1 MITPQQ
7 IDQVAFKKSSFG
19 GYNMQ
24 QVDEFLEP
32 LTEDYVTLYKENAL
46 LKSKLRVLA
55 GKLEE
60 YRKGEAAA
68 PKAAAGDAEAQAQA
82 AQILQNAQAQ
92 AAQALQNAQVQAA
105 QVQKNAQIQRDQ
117 MLSQAQAQC
126 DKLLKDAAANAQR
139 AAAAPVAAPVPSI
152 NTEALIAAENAR
164 VEEARKAANAQIAE
178 IQEQMRTCIQALERI
193 KSAAPAVTA
202 APKAA
207 SFTAP
212 AAPAA
217 PKAASFTAPA
227 APAAPKAASFAAP
240 AAPVIPAAPEV
251 PAAPKA
257 AGFTAPADFD
267 SDSVADE
274 IAHNVEAL
282 VGSAEETA
290 PKPEPK
296 HPVNDTTTSRFAN
309 LNLQFGRNYDPTHK

>member
-60 YRKGEAAA
+60 YRKGEGAAKA
-68 PKAAAGDAEAQAQA
+68 PAADPQA
-82 AQILQNAQAQ
+82 LQNAQAQ
-92 AAQALQNAQVQAA
+92 AAQVLQTAQVQAA
-105 QVQKNAQIQRDQ
+105 QAVKSA
-117 MLSQAQAQC
+117 QAQAAQILADAQAQS
-126 DKLLKDAAANAQR
+126 DKLLKDAAAKAQS
-139 AAAAPVAAPVPSI
+139 AAVAPVAVSVPSS
-152 NTEALIAAENAR
+152 NAEALIAAENAR
-164 VEEARKAANAQIAE
+164 VEEARKAANARIAE
-178 IQEQMRTCIQALERI
+178 IQEQMRACIQALERI
-193 KSAAPAVTA
+193 KAAAPAGSVAPA
-202 APKAA
+202 APKAAPKPA

-212 AAPAA
+212 AAPVAPASFSAPAA
-217 PKAASFTAPA
+217 PKAPAGFAAPA
-227 APAAPKAASFAAP
+227 APAAPVAPVAPKAP
-240 AAPVIPAAPEV
+240 AAPAVS
-251 PAAPKA
+251 
-257 AGFTAPADFD
+257 DLSFD
-267 SDSVADE
+267 SGSVADE
-274 IAHNVEAL
+274 IAHSVEAL
-282 VGSAEETA
+282 VGSAEEPA
-290 PKPEPK
+290 PKPVPK